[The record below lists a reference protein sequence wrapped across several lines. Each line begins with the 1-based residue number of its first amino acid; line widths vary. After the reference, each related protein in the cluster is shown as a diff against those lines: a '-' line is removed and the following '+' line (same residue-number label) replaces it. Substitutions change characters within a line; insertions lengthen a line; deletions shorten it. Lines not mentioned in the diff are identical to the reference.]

1 MVVMMSLVWLGV
13 VKDNPNLPLSP
24 RETVSYFFIGAML
37 YSLSNFH
44 TTYIEEDIKLGFLTK
59 YFLRPISPFFYYL
72 SYQSSRAVIETI
84 LKTCIIIPILLLLG
98 YQLSYQIPN
107 LLLFIAFM
115 PVIFL
120 FSFNVLMM
128 ISTTSFWITEAY
140 SFRWGITII
149 MRFLAGLLVPISFF
163 STQIQS
169 VLYFL
174 PFEHLAYTPIQ
185 LLLENLTFQEGV
197 QALLILSGWTVV
209 MNLAR
214 YALWKKGTVQ
224 YEGTGI

>member
-1 MVVMMSLVWLGV
+1 
-13 VKDNPNLPLSP
+13 
-24 RETVSYFFIGAML
+24 
-37 YSLSNFH
+37 
-44 TTYIEEDIKLGFLTK
+44 
-59 YFLRPISPFFYYL
+59 
-72 SYQSSRAVIETI
+72 
-84 LKTCIIIPILLLLG
+84 
-98 YQLSYQIPN
+98 
-107 LLLFIAFM
+107 
-115 PVIFL
+115 
-120 FSFNVLMM
+120 
-128 ISTTSFWITEAY
+128 
-140 SFRWGITII
+140 